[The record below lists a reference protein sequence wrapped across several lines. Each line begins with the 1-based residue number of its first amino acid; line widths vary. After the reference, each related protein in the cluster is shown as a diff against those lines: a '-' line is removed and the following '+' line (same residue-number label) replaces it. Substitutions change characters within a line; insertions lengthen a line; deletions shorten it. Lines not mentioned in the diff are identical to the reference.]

1 MGRAARRPRLRGRS
15 PGSAARDAQSG
26 HDPGVEEPRTA
37 RVRAAAREILDRFDA
52 FSRDRRTI
60 TRRARARFEGRDW
73 ASGQRDALERL
84 ELRDHA
90 VHETVGACRAELGGA
105 ARDREPWLALR
116 ERFDTEAESRP
127 DAEIARSFFNSVSR
141 RVLGTVGVAPG
152 TEFLEGPRRGLGMP
166 RLRRFPREV
175 TTGALLRRVLEAYA
189 FAAPYQDLARDA
201 RIAAVELD
209 AQLREL
215 PDGQPVDA
223 LEMAEAVFFRG
234 KGAYLVGRL
243 RRGRHT
249 TPLCLALVHE
259 PEGVVLDAILCTEDD
274 LSIVF
279 SFTRSYFL
287 VDAERPQ
294 DLVAFLGALMPRK
307 RWSELYTALGYN
319 KHGKTE
325 LYREIVRHLESSSDV
340 FVPAR
345 GDRGMVMSVFT
356 LPGLDVVFKVI
367 RDRFRPPK
375 ETTRQ
380 EVMDRY
386 RHVFRH
392 DRAGRLVDAQEFEQL
407 AFPRARFS
415 AEVLADLAA
424 ECGEGVRVVEGRV
437 AIRHLYAERRV
448 TPLNLFVREQDEWTA
463 RGAVLDFGQA
473 LRDLAATGTFPGD
486 LLTKNFGVTRHGRVI
501 FYDYDELSRLTDCV
515 FRDLPVAA
523 EGDEMGG
530 EPPFYVGQRDVFPEE
545 LLPFLGF
552 PGRLRKVFRDVHGEL
567 LGARWWRRIQERL
580 RAGEI
585 VDIFPYREEQRLR
598 HAW

>member
-1 MGRAARRPRLRGRS
+1 
-15 PGSAARDAQSG
+15 
-26 HDPGVEEPRTA
+26 VEQPRTSQ
-37 RVRAAAREILDRFDA
+37 VRAASRDILDGFESFTAERA
-52 FSRDRRTI
+52 VI
-60 TRRARARFEGRDW
+60 TRRARSRFESRDW
-73 ASGQRDALERL
+73 AGGQRDARL
-84 ELRDHA
+84 RLDLRDRRL
-90 VHETVGACRAELGGA
+90 HETVGVCRAELSGA
-105 ARDREPWLALR
+105 ARDRELWRALR
-116 ERFDTEAESRP
+116 ERYDGEVESRP

-141 RVLGTVGVAPG
+141 RVLGTVGVAEG
-152 TEFLEGPRRGLGMP
+152 IEFLEGPRPGLGTP
-166 RLRRFPREV
+166 PLRRFARER
-175 TTGALLRRVLEAYA
+175 TTEALLRRVLEAYA
-189 FAAPYQDLARDA
+189 FSAPYQDLARDV
-201 RIAAVELD
+201 RVAAVELE
-209 AQLREL
+209 AHLREL
-215 PDGQPVDA
+215 PDAQPVDA
-223 LEMAEAVFFRG
+223 IELAEPVFFRG

-243 RRGRHT
+243 RRGRHV

-259 PEGVVLDAILCTEDD
+259 EGGVVLDAVLFTEDD

-287 VDAERPQ
+287 VDAPRPQ

-325 LYREIVRHLESSSDV
+325 LYREIIRHLESSADA

-375 ETTRQ
+375 QTTRQ

-386 RHVFRH
+386 RHVFQH

-415 AEVLADLAA
+415 PEVLADLGA
-424 ECGEGVRVVEGRV
+424 ECGEGVRVLDDRV

-463 RGAVLDFGQA
+463 RRAVLDFGQA

-501 FYDYDELSRLTDCV
+501 FYDYDEITFVTECT
-515 FRDLPVAA
+515 FRDLPAA
-523 EGDEMGG
+523 GVDEETAG
-530 EPPFYVGQRDVFPEE
+530 EPWFYVGERDVFPGE

-552 PGRLRKVFRDVHGEL
+552 PGRLRDTFREVHGEL
-567 LGARWWRRIQERL
+567 LGAGWWRRIQERL

-585 VDIFPYREEQRLR
+585 VDIYPYREERRLR

>member
-1 MGRAARRPRLRGRS
+1 V
-15 PGSAARDAQSG
+15 D
-26 HDPGVEEPRTA
+26 DPRTS
-37 RVRAAAREILDRFDA
+37 RIRAAAGEILDRFDA
-52 FSRDRRTI
+52 FSVERAAI
-60 TRRARARFEGRDW
+60 TRRARTRFETRDW
-73 ASGQRDALERL
+73 TGGQRDARDRL
-84 ELRDHA
+84 DLRDHA
-90 VHETVGACRAELGGA
+90 LHETVGVCRAELAGA
-105 ARDREPWLALR
+105 ARDRETWLALR
-116 ERFDTEAESRP
+116 ERYDAAVESRP

-141 RVLGTVGVAPG
+141 RVLGTVGVAAG
-152 TEFLEGPRRGLGMP
+152 IEFLEGARPGLGAP

-175 TTGALLRRVLEAYA
+175 TTEALLRRVLEAYR
-189 FAAPYQDLARDA
+189 FAVPYQDLARDV
-201 RIAAVELD
+201 RLAAVELD
-209 AQLREL
+209 AHLREL
-215 PDGQPVDA
+215 PDAQPMESV
-223 LEMAEAVFFRG
+223 EMAEPVFFRG

-249 TPLCLALVHE
+249 TPVCFALVHE
-259 PEGVVLDAILCTEDD
+259 DGGVVLDAVLFTEDD

-287 VDAERPQ
+287 VDAERPV
-294 DLVAFLGALMPRK
+294 DLVAFLGGLMPRK

-325 LYREIVRHLESSSDV
+325 LYREIVRHLGSSADA

-375 ETTRQ
+375 QTSRQ

-386 RHVFRH
+386 RYVFQH
-392 DRAGRLVDAQEFEQL
+392 DRAGRLVDAQDFEQL
-407 AFPRARFS
+407 EFPRARFS
-415 AEVLADLAA
+415 PEVLAELSA
-424 ECGEGVRVVEGRV
+424 ECGDGVRVLDERV

-448 TPLNLFVREQDEWTA
+448 TPLNLYVREQDEWTA
-463 RGAVLDFGQA
+463 RRAVLDFGQA

-515 FRDLPVAA
+515 FRDLPAA
-523 EGDEMGG
+523 GDDEETAG
-530 EPPFYVGQRDVFPEE
+530 EPWFFVGEKDVFPEE
-545 LLPFLGF
+545 LIPFLGF
-552 PGRLRKVFRDVHGEL
+552 PGRLRETFREAHGEL
-567 LGARWWRRIQERL
+567 LGARWWRQIQERL

>member
-1 MGRAARRPRLRGRS
+1 VEDARS
-15 PGSAARDAQSG
+15 S
-26 HDPGVEEPRTA
+26 
-37 RVRAAAREILDRFDA
+37 RVRAAARDILDRYDA
-52 FSRDRRTI
+52 FTQERKAI
-60 TRRARARFEGRDW
+60 TRRARPRFESRDW
-73 ASGQRDALERL
+73 AGGQRDARERL
-84 ELRDHA
+84 DLRDQA
-90 VHETVGACRAELGGA
+90 VHETVGVCRAELAGA
-105 ARDREPWLALR
+105 AREREVWLALR
-116 ERFDTEAESRP
+116 ERYDAEVESRP
-127 DAEIARSFFNSVSR
+127 DAEIARSFYNSVSR
-141 RVLGTVGVAPG
+141 RVLGTVGVAAG
-152 TEFLEGPRRGLGMP
+152 IEFLEGPRPGLGTP

-175 TTGALLRRVLEAYA
+175 TTEALLRRVLESYA
-189 FAAPYQDLARDA
+189 FAVPYQDLGRDV
-201 RIAAVELD
+201 RIAAVELE
-209 AQLREL
+209 AHLREL
-215 PDGQPVDA
+215 ADAQPVEA
-223 LEMAEAVFFRG
+223 VEMAEPVFYRG

-249 TPLCLALVHE
+249 TPVCFALVHE
-259 PEGVVLDAILCTEDD
+259 PGGVVLDAILFTEDD

-287 VDAERPQ
+287 VDADRPQ

-325 LYREIVRHLESSSDV
+325 LYREIVRHLESSSDA

-356 LPGLDVVFKVI
+356 LPGLDVVFKAI

-375 ETTRQ
+375 QTSRQ

-386 RHVFRH
+386 RHVFQH

-415 AEVLADLAA
+415 PEVLAELGA
-424 ECGEGVRVVEGRV
+424 ECGEGVRVLGDRV

-463 RGAVLDFGQA
+463 RRAVLDFGQA

-501 FYDYDELSRLTDCV
+501 FYDYDEISRLTDCA
-515 FRDLPVAA
+515 FRDLPAA
-523 EGDEMGG
+523 ADDDQETAG
-530 EPPFYVGQRDVFPEE
+530 EPWFYVGERDVFPEE
-545 LLPFLGF
+545 LLPFLGL
-552 PGRLRKVFRDVHGEL
+552 PGRLREIFREAHRDL
-567 LGARWWRRIQERL
+567 LGARWWRQIQERL

-585 VDIFPYREEQRLR
+585 VDIFPYRDEQRLR